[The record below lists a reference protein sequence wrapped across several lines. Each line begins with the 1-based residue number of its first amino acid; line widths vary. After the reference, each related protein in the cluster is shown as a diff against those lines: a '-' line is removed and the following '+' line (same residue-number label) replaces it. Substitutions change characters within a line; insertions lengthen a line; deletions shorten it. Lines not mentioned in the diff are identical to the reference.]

1 MPEIKEVLNP
11 TKEIISLQSR
21 EIIDQKPETIVPN
34 ELKSFLRKIEEN
46 PVPQSVT
53 NDSGQPQLTSTEI
66 TEPKISLPVT
76 RTTFLAGFKQKVDDV
91 GLWLSKFL
99 FREIK
104 LKDGSVSFKPDDT

>member
-1 MPEIKEVLNP
+1 MPEIKEVLNT
-11 TKEIISLQSR
+11 TKEIVSPQPR
-21 EIIDQKPETIVPN
+21 EIVDQKPETFVPN

-46 PVPQSVT
+46 PVPTSVT
-53 NDSGQPQLTSTEI
+53 NDNGQPQLTSTEI
-66 TEPKISLPVT
+66 VEPKISLPIT
-76 RTTFLAGFKQKVDDV
+76 RTTFVSVFKKKIDNV